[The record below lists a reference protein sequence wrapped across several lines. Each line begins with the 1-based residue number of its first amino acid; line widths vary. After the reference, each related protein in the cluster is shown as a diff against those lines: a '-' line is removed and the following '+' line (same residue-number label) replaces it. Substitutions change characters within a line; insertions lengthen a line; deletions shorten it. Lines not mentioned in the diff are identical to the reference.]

1 MGETHAKWTF
11 YKLSKQALLEVLT
24 TAAKC
29 WHLEE
34 CAALVSIFVSLSCT
48 SPCTFGLSNTLC
60 TNSQLDYKKA
70 LMAVAS
76 RWRLQMLKTI
86 CKGTGSVSQFIFLHQ
101 TCWNPLKHK
110 HKQGDDGLWSI
121 TGQTLHKFYV
131 IHFKSWWHAGLFCL
145 CLLTTPAVSAWT
157 QLHLSDG
164 SFPSKGW
171 QNVLWHHFSLPLGQ
185 GLLVP
190 VV

>member
-1 MGETHAKWTF
+1 MGETPAKWTF
-11 YKLSKQALLEVLT
+11 YELSKQALLEVLT
-24 TAAKC
+24 TAAEC

-34 CAALVSIFVSLSCT
+34 CAALVSIFVSLSYT
-48 SPCTFGLSNTLC
+48 SLCTFGLSNSC
-60 TNSQLDYKKA
+60 TNNQLDYKKA
-70 LMAVAS
+70 LVAVAS
-76 RWRLQMLKTI
+76 RWSLQILKTI
-86 CKGTGSVSQFIFLHQ
+86 CKGTGSVSQFIFMQQ

-110 HKQGDDGLWSI
+110 HKQEDDGWRSI

-131 IHFKSWWHAGLFCL
+131 FHFKSWSHAGLFCL

-164 SFPSKGW
+164 SFPSKEW
-171 QNVLWHHFSLPLGQ
+171 QNVLWHQFSLTLGQ
-185 GLLVP
+185 CLLVP